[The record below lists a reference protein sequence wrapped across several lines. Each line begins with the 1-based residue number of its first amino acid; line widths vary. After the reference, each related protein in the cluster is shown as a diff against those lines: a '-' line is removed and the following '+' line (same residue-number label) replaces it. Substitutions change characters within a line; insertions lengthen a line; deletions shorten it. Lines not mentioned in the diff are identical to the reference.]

1 MVDIR
6 PDVELNSRVAK
17 SRENT
22 ETIVVNQVM
31 FDNTLFQGAAWR
43 SGWHV
48 CLVMWRSWVR
58 VPLKAPVVSLSK
70 KLYPY

>member
-43 SGWHV
+43 SGLHV
-48 CLVMWRSWVR
+48 
-58 VPLKAPVVSLSK
+58 
-70 KLYPY
+70 